1 MKQLKQFFLLAMF
14 VLLAIFVCVSHAGTF
29 DQVLKTGT
37 LNIGVSLFEPWVII
51 NKDGELDGFEI
62 QIAKQLAKDMGI
74 KVEFKVV
81 EWENLVETLEAKEID
96 IIIAGMAITPERALR
111 INFSNPYASS
121 GISMAACIAQT
132 KNMDSLDELNDPKVS
147 IGAVSNTVSEQLAG
161 QVFSKAKIKSF
172 SNSEDAINAVI
183 EGEIHVLVA
192 SSPIPQFLAKK
203 HPDKVDVPLSK
214 PLLSYRTGM
223 AVNRGEQE
231 FLNYLN
237 AWITARDAE
246 GWLPAKHKYWFES
259 LEWKKE

>member
-1 MKQLKQFFLLAMF
+1 MKQLKHFFLFVIIALLISLAG
-14 VLLAIFVCVSHAGTF
+14 VSQANTF
-29 DQVLKTGT
+29 EQVLKTGT
-37 LNIGVSLFEPWVII
+37 IRIGVSLFEPWAIK

-62 QIAKQLAKDMGI
+62 QIAKQLAKDLGA
-74 KVEFKVV
+74 KPEFKVV
-81 EWENLVETLEAKEID
+81 EWENLIDALESKEID
-96 IIIAGMAITPERALR
+96 VIIAGMAITPERALR

-121 GISMAACIAQT
+121 GISLAACISQT
-132 KNMDSLDELNDPKVS
+132 EDMQSLDELNNPKVT
-147 IGAVSNTVSEQLAG
+147 IGAVSNTVSEKLAG

-172 SNSEDAINAVI
+172 VKSEDAINAVL
-183 EGEIHVLVA
+183 EGEIHALVE
-192 SSPIPQFLAKK
+192 SSPGPKLLAMKY
-203 HPDKVDVPLSK
+203 PEQVDVPLSK

-259 LEWKKE
+259 LEWNKD